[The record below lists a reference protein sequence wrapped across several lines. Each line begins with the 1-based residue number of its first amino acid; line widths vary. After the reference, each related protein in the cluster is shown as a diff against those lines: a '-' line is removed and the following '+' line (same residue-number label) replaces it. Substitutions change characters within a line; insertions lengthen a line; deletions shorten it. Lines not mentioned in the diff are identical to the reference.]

1 MKCFGIDALTGEA
14 AAVEAEGGV
23 ITGVDPLL
31 ERPAGLPWLAPGFID
46 LQVNGFAG
54 ADFCCADTPLEE
66 IELALRAQF
75 ACGVTR
81 LLATVITG
89 SKESMLAAIRH
100 LAEARRQLPHGRALE
115 GIHVEGP
122 FISPAD
128 GPRGAHPREFVR
140 PPDLDEFRRWQDA
153 AEGLV
158 RMVTVSPEWPGAPA
172 FIEAIASEGVVAAIG
187 HLDASAEQIDA
198 AVRAGARISTH
209 LGNGCH
215 ATLPRHPN
223 YLWQQLADDRLAA
236 SFIVDGIHVDSAFL
250 RVALRAKGIER
261 SVLVTDAVAPA
272 GCAPGPYRL
281 GEVEVELREDGRVT
295 LRGREQLAGSALRM
309 DRGVEN
315 LMRLAGLSLPEA
327 LTTATRNPARVGRV
341 EHRQRGLQPGE
352 RADIVE
358 FDYGAASHSI
368 RIRRTWLSGE
378 LVFEAE
384 PAR

>member
-1 MKCFGIDALTGEA
+1 MKCFGIDAFSGEPVVLD
-14 AAVEAEGGV
+14 VEAGV

-31 ERPAGLPWLAPGFID
+31 ERPASLPWLAPGFID

-54 ADFCCADTPLEE
+54 ADFCCADTSLEAVE
-66 IELALRAQF
+66 QALRAQF

-81 LLATVITG
+81 LFATVITG
-89 SKESMLAAIRH
+89 SKETMLSAIRH

-128 GPRGAHPREFVR
+128 GPRGAHPRECVR
-140 PPDLDEFRRWQDA
+140 PPDLEEFHRWQEA
-153 AEGLV
+153 AGGLV

-172 FIEAIASEGVVAAIG
+172 FIEAITSEGVVAAIG
-187 HLDASAEQIDA
+187 HLDASPEQIDA

-215 ATLPRHPN
+215 ADLPRHPN

-236 SFIVDGIHVDSAFL
+236 SFIVDGIHVGEAFL
-250 RVALRAKGIER
+250 RVALRAKGLER
-261 SVLVTDAVAPA
+261 SVLITDAVAPA

-281 GEVEVELREDGRVT
+281 GEVDVELRADGRVT

-327 LTTATRNPARVGRV
+327 LTMATRNPARVGRI

-358 FDYGAASHSI
+358 FHYDAKHRSI
-368 RIRRTWLSGE
+368 RILRTWLSGE
-378 LVFEAE
+378 LVFEA
-384 PAR
+384 

>member
-1 MKCFGIDALTGEA
+1 MKCFGIDAFSGEP
-14 AAVEAEGGV
+14 VVLHLEAGV

-31 ERPAGLPWLAPGFID
+31 ERPASLPWLAPGFID
-46 LQVNGFAG
+46 LQVNGYAG
-54 ADFCCADTPLEE
+54 ADFCSADTPDEA
-66 IELALRAQF
+66 IELALQAQF

-81 LLATVITG
+81 LFATVITG
-89 SKESMLAAIRH
+89 SRETMLSAIRR

-122 FISPAD
+122 YISPAD
-128 GPRGAHPREFVR
+128 GPRGAHPRECVR
-140 PPDLDEFRRWQDA
+140 PPDLEEFHRWQEA

-172 FIEAIASEGVVAAIG
+172 FIEAITSEGVVAAIG
-187 HLDASAEQIDA
+187 HLDASPEQIDA

-215 ATLPRHPN
+215 AVLPRHPN

-236 SFIVDGIHVDSAFL
+236 SFIVDGIHLDAAFL
-250 RVALRAKGIER
+250 RVALRAKGLER
-261 SVLVTDAVAPA
+261 SVLITDAVAPA

-281 GEVEVELREDGRVT
+281 GEVDVELRADGRVT

-327 LTTATRNPARVGRV
+327 LTMATRNPARVGRI

-358 FDYGAASHSI
+358 FDYDAPARCI

>member
-1 MKCFGIDALTGEA
+1 MKCFGIDAFSGEPVVLD
-14 AAVEAEGGV
+14 VEAGV

-31 ERPAGLPWLAPGFID
+31 ERPASLPWLAPGFID

-54 ADFCCADTPLEE
+54 ADFCCADTSLEAVE
-66 IELALRAQF
+66 QALRAQF

-81 LLATVITG
+81 LFATVITG
-89 SKESMLAAIRH
+89 SKETMLSAIRH

-128 GPRGAHPREFVR
+128 GPRGAHPRECVR
-140 PPDLDEFRRWQDA
+140 PPDLEEFHRWQEA
-153 AEGLV
+153 AGGLV

-172 FIEAIASEGVVAAIG
+172 FIEAITSEGVVAAIG
-187 HLDASAEQIDA
+187 HLDASPEQIDA

-215 ATLPRHPN
+215 ADLPRHPN

-236 SFIVDGIHVDSAFL
+236 SFIVDGIHVGAAFL
-250 RVALRAKGIER
+250 RVALRAKGLER
-261 SVLVTDAVAPA
+261 SVLITDAVAPA

-281 GEVEVELREDGRVT
+281 GEVDVELRADGRVT

-327 LTTATRNPARVGRV
+327 LTMATRNPARVGRI

-358 FDYGAASHSI
+358 FDYDAPSRAI
-368 RIRRTWLSGE
+368 RIRRTWLGGE
-378 LVFEAE
+378 IVFEG
-384 PAR
+384 